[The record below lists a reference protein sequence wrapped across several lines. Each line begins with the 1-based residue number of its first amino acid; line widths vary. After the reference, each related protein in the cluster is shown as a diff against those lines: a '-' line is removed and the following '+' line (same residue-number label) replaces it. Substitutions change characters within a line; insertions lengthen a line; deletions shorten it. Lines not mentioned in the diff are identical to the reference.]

1 MQAVTECLPISKFE
15 HGIHMTSGIRL
26 EQQLAAWAQRDGV
39 HEDLGS
45 IILVIASTG
54 AKLAQLIS
62 RQGRS
67 ERHEEVNITKPDGEL
82 QKPLET
88 LSQSVFEE
96 ALRKLPISFL
106 ASEKTTELQEID
118 PAANLGVAIDP
129 LDGSSNIETNTSI
142 GTIFSVLSASP
153 GNLFEKSLGNILQ
166 ASGFLF
172 YGPQIRLV
180 LTCGDGTYSFLFD
193 PDDEK
198 FYQVGESLKV
208 PAGQREFAINT
219 SNYRFWDDSVRY
231 FIDDCVAGEN
241 GPLGEDFNMRWN
253 ASLVAEAYRIL
264 VRGGVFL
271 YPGDSRPNY
280 ESGRLR
286 LLYEA
291 LPLAF
296 IIEQAGGMASDG
308 IERLLDMK
316 LASLHKRVPLI
327 FGSRDRV
334 QEVIDYISGDAVEST
349 RFPLFENRSLLR
361 N

>member
-1 MQAVTECLPISKFE
+1 
-15 HGIHMTSGIRL
+15 MTSGIRL
-26 EQQLAAWAQRDGV
+26 EHHLAAWAKRDGV
-39 HEDLGS
+39 HEDLAS
-45 IILVIASTG
+45 IILVIASSG
-54 AKLAQLIS
+54 ARLAKLIA
-62 RQGRS
+62 RQGRNEQARDS
-67 ERHEEVNITKPDGEL
+67 AVTKPDGSL

-88 LSQSVFEE
+88 LSQALFEE
-96 ALRKLPISFL
+96 ALGKLPISFI
-106 ASEKTTELQEID
+106 ASEKTTDLVEID
-118 PAANLGVAIDP
+118 PGAGLGVAIDP
-129 LDGSSNIETNTSI
+129 LDGSSNIETNTAI
-142 GTIFSVLSASP
+142 GTIFSVLKADA
-153 GNLFEKSLGNILQ
+153 GNLFEKKLGDILQ

-172 YGPQIRLV
+172 YGAQTRLL
-180 LTCGDGTYSFLFD
+180 LTCGDGSYSFVLD
-193 PDDEK
+193 PDDGN
-198 FYQVGESLKV
+198 FYQVGDALAI
-208 PAGQREFAINT
+208 PAGQHEFAINT
-219 SNYRFWDDSVRY
+219 SNYRFWDESVRY
-231 FIDDCVAGEN
+231 FIDDCVAGEG

-296 IIEQAGGMASDG
+296 IVQQAGGMASDG
-308 IERLLDMK
+308 VENLLDMK

-327 FGSRDRV
+327 FGSEDRV
-334 QEVIDYISGDAVEST
+334 REVIEYISGDAVDKT

>member
-1 MQAVTECLPISKFE
+1 
-15 HGIHMTSGIRL
+15 MTSGIRL
-26 EQQLAAWAQRDGV
+26 EQHLASLAQRSGI
-39 HEDLGS
+39 HEDLAS
-45 IILVIASTG
+45 IIFVIASSG
-54 AKLAQLIS
+54 AKLAKLIS
-62 RQGRS
+62 RQGGN
-67 ERHEEVNITKPDGEL
+67 EPIEGLDITKPDGSL

-88 LSQSVFEE
+88 LSQTLFEE
-96 ALRKLPISFL
+96 ALKKLPISFI
-106 ASEKTTELQEID
+106 ASEKSTELLQVD
-118 PAANLGVAIDP
+118 SDASLGVAIDP

-142 GTIFSVLSASP
+142 GTIFSVLSANAD
-153 GNLFEKSLGNILQ
+153 NLFEKNLGDILQ

-172 YGPQIRLV
+172 YGAQTRLV
-180 LTCGDGTYSFLFD
+180 LTCGDGSYSFLFD

-198 FYQVGESLKV
+198 FYRVGGALEV
-208 PAGQREFAINT
+208 PAGQHEFAINT
-219 SNYRFWDDSVRY
+219 SNYRFWDESVRY

-296 IIEQAGGMASDG
+296 IIQQAGGMASDG
-308 IERLLDMK
+308 VESLLDMK

-327 FGSRDRV
+327 FGSEDRV
-334 QEVIDYISGDAVEST
+334 REVIEYLSGDAVDNT